1 MTIRDIARQC
11 NVSVATVSR
20 VLNNEPKGVGQQTRE
35 KVLKVIEVTNYKPN
49 AVARTLATK
58 KAKTIGLILPDVSN
72 PFNSM
77 MAKGVEEEASKFG
90 YNTILCDSNNER
102 DKEDAYFRILSE
114 NYVAG
119 LIYNNFKST
128 DLSGLQDFIGQ
139 SIPYILIDHD
149 IEIHEGAS
157 VIKIDNAKA
166 MYELTHFVLSKGHK
180 RIAVVTGYEDS
191 YSSSQRLIGFKN
203 AIKDAGL
210 SVNDDLIFIGD
221 FRLESGF
228 ELCNRILD
236 KAKVTAIICFNDV
249 MALGVLQRLKE
260 KGLKV
265 PDDISVTGFDNIA
278 VSDFIDPPLT
288 TVDQPIYDMGKRA
301 AYQLI
306 QKLEGEN
313 NDIFKQEFKHQ
324 LVIRKSVKA
333 IG

>member
-1 MTIRDIARQC
+1 MTIRDIAKQC

-20 VLNNEPKGVGQQTRE
+20 VLNNDPKGVGQHTRE
-35 KVLKVIEVTNYKPN
+35 KVLKVIEATNYKPN

-58 KAKTIGLILPDVSN
+58 RARTIGLILPDVSN

-77 MAKGVEEEASKFG
+77 MAKGVEEEASKYG
-90 YNTILCDSNNER
+90 YNTILCDSNNE
-102 DKEDAYFRILSE
+102 KEKENAYLRILSE

-149 IEIHEGAS
+149 IETHEGAS

-166 MYELTHFVLSKGHK
+166 MYDLTRFVLSKGHK
-180 RIAVVTGYEDS
+180 KIAAVTGYEDS
-191 YSSSQRLIGFKN
+191 YSSSQRLIGFKRAMNDVGVDVN
-203 AIKDAGL
+203 AE
-210 SVNDDLIFIGD
+210 LIFTGD
-221 FRLESGF
+221 FRLKTGY
-228 ELCNRILD
+228 ELCGCILE

-249 MALGVLQRLKE
+249 MALGVLQKLKE
-260 KGLKV
+260 NGLKV
-265 PDDISVTGFDNIA
+265 PEDISVTGFDNIEFA
-278 VSDFIDPPLT
+278 DFIDPPLT
-288 TVDQPIYDMGKRA
+288 TVSQPIYDMGRRA

-306 QKLEGEN
+306 QKLEGQN
-313 NDIFKQEFKHQ
+313 KDIYKQEFQHQ
-324 LVIRKSVKA
+324 LMIRKSVKA